1 MQCIAEL
8 LDLDYMVARGDENA
22 DGHILSADDYTQ
34 LNLVFN
40 KGFKTLAELNKELAG
55 TFFYQMP
62 YLRQHCS
69 TVQYFNK
76 FYIF

>member
-55 TFFYQMP
+55 AFLTRCLIYVN
-62 YLRQHCS
+62 
-69 TVQYFNK
+69 TVVQYFNE
-76 FYIF
+76 FTFF